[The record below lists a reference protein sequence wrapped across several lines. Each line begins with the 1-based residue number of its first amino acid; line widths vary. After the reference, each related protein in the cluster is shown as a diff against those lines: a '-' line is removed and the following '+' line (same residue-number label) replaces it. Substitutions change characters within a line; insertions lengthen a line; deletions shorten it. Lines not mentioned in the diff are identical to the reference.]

1 MTLATPIMNQL
12 KSFQMGASIFCL
24 LYLCVFGVALIF
36 AGFYFGKSTAECVFC
51 SQESFIY
58 QHG

>member
-12 KSFQMGASIFCL
+12 KSFQMGASICCFF
-24 LYLCVFGVALIF
+24 YLCVFGFALIF
-36 AGFYFGKSTAECVFC
+36 AGFYFGKSTTECVFC
-51 SQESFIY
+51 SQQSFIY

>member
-36 AGFYFGKSTAECVFC
+36 AGFYFGKSMCFLFPTIICI
-51 SQESFIY
+51 S
-58 QHG
+58 